1 MTEIKSEAGG
11 KVFISNE
18 IIAVIAGK
26 AAIEVEGVTG
36 LGGYVAG
43 VTSNKAI
50 RRCLPKGIAVAIN
63 GQDVR
68 LVLALAVKMGTKLHE
83 ISKEVQERVKTA
95 VETMSGLNVLE
106 VNIRVNAVSTERRR
120 A

>member
-1 MTEIKSEAGG
+1 MTEIKSESGG
-11 KVFISNE
+11 KVLISNE
-18 IIAVIAGK
+18 ILAVIAGK

-43 VTSNKAI
+43 VTANKAI
-50 RRCLPKGIAVAIN
+50 RKRLPKGVAVAVN
-63 GQDVR
+63 GQNVR
-68 LVLALAVKMGTKLHE
+68 LALAITAKMGTKLHE

-95 VETMSGLNVLE
+95 IETMVGLNVLE
-106 VNIRVNAVSTERRR
+106 VNIRISAVSMERRK